1 MGLFT
6 AKPYDMS
13 SLNIAEK
20 AAVRTALQI
29 ATTVDHN
36 GSMKKDLSSAL
47 KDFEKGKLS
56 KNDMST
62 VIACLIASLAAL
74 KSGDDPERTT
84 LLRQKQVVELSMAMA
99 LDKLKD
105 ML

>member
-6 AKPYDMS
+6 PKPYDVS
-13 SLNIAEK
+13 SMNIAER

-29 ATTVDHN
+29 AQQVDHQ
-36 GSMKKDLSSAL
+36 GKMKKDLSSTL

-62 VIACLIASLAAL
+62 VIACLIASLAAI

-84 LLRQKQVVELSMAMA
+84 LLKQKQVVELSMAMA
-99 LDKLKD
+99 LDKLKN